1 MYFVS
6 VDSKRDTLKI
16 QAAREIHVN
25 VTLFIH
31 TLLLPFYHSEHRHR
45 EKSRTERRAHASQ
58 SAQGMMDV
66 KDENRWLK
74 TKLKVL

>member
-6 VDSKRDTLKI
+6 DDTKRNTLKL
-16 QAAREIHVN
+16 QAAREIN

-58 SAQGMMDV
+58 SAQEMMDV
-66 KDENRWLK
+66 KDENRYLK